1 MKRKRSSAVRLY
13 SSVRARP
20 YLYGA
25 NRMLPR
31 TQERVPRSMQRS
43 LMSARK
49 AGITLLAPAKRI
61 SFLQSRPGSGGPL
74 VRPSPLSRKVGRA
87 FVFRSPFYSQYR
99 QMLSLGRMVAR
110 PSRVMF
116 CVKRKIRKEVLFA
129 FRKAGYRGSGP
140 GRRRTYRRTGDSSH
154 GC

>member
-20 YLYGA
+20 YMYGA
-25 NRMLPR
+25 NSMLPR

-49 AGITLLAPAKRI
+49 AGITLLSPAKRI
-61 SFLQSRPGSGGPL
+61 SFLQVRPVRRPL

-129 FRKAGYRGSGP
+129 LRKAGYRGSGP